1 MFDGRTEAR
10 LMSQRYPLYFDG
22 IVVGSPAMRTGHSN
36 LATRT
41 VTVALNSVAPEDANG
56 KPGPALSNS
65 EKKAFAAKLLHECDA
80 RDGVKDGMIFE
91 AAGCTF
97 RPRDLQCQGA
107 KGEGCLSPE

>member
-1 MFDGRTEAR
+1 
-10 LMSQRYPLYFDG
+10 MSQRYPLHFDE

-41 VTVALNSVAPEDANG
+41 VTVALNLVAPKDANG
-56 KPGPALSNS
+56 KPGRALSDS
-65 EKKAFAAKLLHECDA
+65 EKKAFVAKLLNECDA
-80 RDGVKDGMIFE
+80 LDGVKDRMIFD

-97 RPRDLQCQGA
+97 RPRDLQCQSA